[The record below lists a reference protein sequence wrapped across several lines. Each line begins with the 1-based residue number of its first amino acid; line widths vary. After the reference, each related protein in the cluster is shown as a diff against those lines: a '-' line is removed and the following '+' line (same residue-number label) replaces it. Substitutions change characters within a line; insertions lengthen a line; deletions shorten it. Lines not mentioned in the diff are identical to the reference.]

1 MNILSKFIP
10 HETIVCDNKDPPWFN
25 KAIKSFTQDKKDTF
39 KKYSNS
45 KHDIN
50 SKNDIQ
56 LLQRPRFLQEKMNS
70 VINVSKEN
78 YYSRMSV
85 KLTKFHKSLKAYW
98 SLLKTFLNN
107 KKYL

>member
-25 KAIKSFTQDKKDTF
+25 KAIKSFTQDKKD
-39 KKYSNS
+39 NS

-56 LLQRPRFLQEKMNS
+56 LLQRQRFLQEKMNS
-70 VINVSKEN
+70 VISASKQN

-85 KLTKFHKSLKAYW
+85 KLTKF
-98 SLLKTFLNN
+98 
-107 KKYL
+107 